1 MSLAYLQTYAN
12 LLLCSEQNCQNFLFT
27 VRGGGNVI
35 NMGMEQNAV
44 DMQKNDLPL
53 HCRTASKHVDK
64 DLGNIEENKK
74 LEENN
79 HKSET

>member
-1 MSLAYLQTYAN
+1 
-12 LLLCSEQNCQNFLFT
+12 
-27 VRGGGNVI
+27 
-35 NMGMEQNAV
+35 MGMEQNAV

>member
-1 MSLAYLQTYAN
+1 MYGTKCCRHTKTN
-12 LLLCSEQNCQNFLFT
+12 LFF
-27 VRGGGNVI
+27 
-35 NMGMEQNAV
+35 
-44 DMQKNDLPL
+44 
-53 HCRTASKHVDK
+53 HFRTASKHVDK

>member
-1 MSLAYLQTYAN
+1 VQAYCSAQTR
-12 LLLCSEQNCQNFLFT
+12 T
-27 VRGGGNVI
+27 VRILCITERGGDCHSHEDGTKCCRRVK
-35 NMGMEQNAV
+35 MTLV
-44 DMQKNDLPL
+44 F
-53 HCRTASKHVDK
+53 HYRTASKHVDK